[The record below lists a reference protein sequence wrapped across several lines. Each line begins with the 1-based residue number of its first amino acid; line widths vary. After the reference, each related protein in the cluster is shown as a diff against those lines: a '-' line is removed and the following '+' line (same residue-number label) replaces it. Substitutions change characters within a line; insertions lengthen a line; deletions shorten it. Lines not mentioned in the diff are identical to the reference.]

1 MEPKANSERSDT
13 SMVDLGLQPLSS
25 DVSTAD
31 ASRSEPLRR
40 DCRQSD
46 GARILEADALSPQ
59 KTNKVLGDGE
69 EEEEKKEEAQWKNG
83 TSSDSDRGD
92 AEVQDSWMAESSVQ
106 DSWMAESSVQDSSPV
121 ESSTME
127 SLAGESLVRE
137 SSAAFESG
145 GVFLLDGVNLQGET
159 DVDVAESSDRADLAG
174 RACRPDDFLSFST
187 GKLSSAGSES
197 VSGGAFGNAMTSSLS
212 QNSGKTMSESETC
225 QTESDTSERSR
236 SAPEASLSSSSFS
249 GGDQMVGGRTK
260 SWDADSAAKGG
271 AEKTDAVGDSACTAD
286 GSAAPW
292 KVSVPHN
299 VSGDHACASGDM
311 SDHAP
316 QNRTVHED
324 GEMESNNIASHE
336 PFSTWVDVSRLR
348 ADLGE
353 HELRGEQSGNTQ
365 EQELRSLV
373 QRKGDAQSRKQLKKL
388 LRSGLWAPA
397 STVRKVAWHLVCDYL
412 YKLEK
417 AYVFVQMEKEMFG
430 GKCLGSVWAFLS
442 WQVHIQGRL
451 PVL

>member
-1 MEPKANSERSDT
+1 MEPKAKSQHSDT

-40 DCRQSD
+40 DSSQSD
-46 GARILEADALSPQ
+46 GACILEADASSQETPNQ
-59 KTNKVLGDGE
+59 VLGDGE
-69 EEEEKKEEAQWKNG
+69 EEEEKQEEAQWKNS
-83 TSSDSDRGD
+83 TSSYSDRGD
-92 AEVQDSWMAESSVQ
+92 AEVQDSWMAESSA
-106 DSWMAESSVQDSSPV
+106 MESSAV
-121 ESSTME
+121 ESSAME
-127 SLAGESLVRE
+127 SSAGESLARE
-137 SSAAFESG
+137 SSAAFESR

-159 DVDVAESSDRADLAG
+159 DVDVAESSDRDDLAG
-174 RACRPDDFLSFST
+174 RACRLDDLSFST

-197 VSGGAFGNAMTSSLS
+197 VPGGAFGNAMTSSLS
-212 QNSGKTMSESETC
+212 QHSGKTMSESETC

-249 GGDQMVGGRTK
+249 GGDQTVGERTK

-271 AEKTDAVGDSACTAD
+271 AEKTDAVSDSAGTAE
-286 GSAAPW
+286 GSAAPQ
-292 KVSVPHN
+292 KVLVPRN
-299 VSGDHACASGDM
+299 VSGDHACARGDM

-316 QNRTVHED
+316 QNLTVHED

-365 EQELRSLV
+365 EQELRLLV
-373 QRKGDAQSRKQLKKL
+373 QRKGDVQSRKQLKKL

-430 GKCLGSVWAFLS
+430 GKCLGSVWAFLT